1 MTSYLIWIPS
11 LQEFKR
17 FKEFKTKHQR
27 ELSKLVDEN
36 LEFIY
41 ALNSILKNLCM
52 DDLNFNQ
59 LTIIDKYIICLYLR
73 IRCIGE
79 VLPLTLSCPK
89 CGVQF
94 IENVNINT
102 LIQNNISILDKKYTE
117 IIYIDNYSITCD
129 VPLLS
134 HEYDL
139 LKFLETKQI
148 DKNSVD
154 HIHLFY
160 TFSYIKNLTIKN
172 TTIDFSS
179 ISLENVINILT
190 QVPSKVIRAVQTEF
204 MVPLLNLFKPG
215 VLNVPCPT
223 KSCPPFVIDL
233 NLNYINDII
242 KLLFQ
247 ESPLE
252 LLREIYYL
260 SKQCHLN
267 PQYIDNITPKERDVL
282 MTFLIEENK
291 ADREAA
297 TTSNKNNLD
306 FKQLADSG
314 FDLPVTGKND
324 EFGF

>member
-1 MTSYLIWIPS
+1 MNSYLIWIPS

-27 ELSKLVDEN
+27 ELSKLADEN
-36 LEFIY
+36 VEFIY
-41 ALNSILKNLCM
+41 ALNTILKKLCV
-52 DDLNFNQ
+52 DPINFNK

-79 VLPLTLSCPK
+79 ILPLTLSCPK
-89 CGVQF
+89 CGVEF
-94 IENVNINT
+94 TENININN
-102 LIQNNISILDKKYTE
+102 LIQNNISTLDQNYTKTISIDKYTV
-117 IIYIDNYSITCD
+117 TCD

-148 DKNSVD
+148 DKSSVD
-154 HIHLFY
+154 HLHLFY

-172 TTIDFSS
+172 TTIDFAS
-179 ISLENVINILT
+179 IPLDDVTHILT
-190 QVPSKVIRAVQTEF
+190 EVPSKVIKAVQTEF
-204 MVPLLNLFKPG
+204 MTPLSELFNPGILNT
-215 VLNVPCPT
+215 PCPT
-223 KSCPPFVIDL
+223 KSCPPFIIDL

-260 SKQCHLN
+260 SKQCHIN
-267 PQYIDNITPKERDVL
+267 PKYIDNLTPKERDVL

-291 ADREAA
+291 AEREAA
-297 TTSNKNNLD
+297 TASNKPKFD
-306 FKQLADSG
+306 FGELTNEG